1 MNEKN
6 FEKLISAASEKLG
19 TSPDKLKKTL
29 ENGDV
34 KGLSVGLSKS
44 DKEKLREV
52 MANKELM
59 EKLRKAS
66 SPDDIM
72 RILMNKR

>member
-19 TSPDKLKKTL
+19 TSPDKLKRSL

-34 KGLSVGLSKS
+34 KGLSASLSKS

-59 EKLRKAS
+59 EKLRRAS

-72 RILMNKR
+72 RLLTNKR

>member
-6 FEKLISAASEKLG
+6 LDKLINAASEKLG
-19 TSPDKLKKTL
+19 TSPDKLKETL
-29 ENGDV
+29 ENGDI
-34 KGLSVGLSKS
+34 KGLSAGLSKS

-52 MANKELM
+52 LANKELM
-59 EKLRKAS
+59 EKLRRAS

-72 RILMNKR
+72 RILWKK

>member
-6 FEKLISAASEKLG
+6 LDKLINAASEKLG
-19 TSPDKLKKTL
+19 TSPDKLKRTL
-29 ENGDV
+29 ENGDI
-34 KGLSVGLSKS
+34 KGLSAGLSKS

-59 EKLRKAS
+59 EKLRRAS
-66 SPDDIM
+66 GPDDIM
-72 RILMNKR
+72 RILWKK

>member
-1 MNEKN
+1 MNENN

-19 TSPDKLKKTL
+19 TSPDRLKKTL
-29 ENGDV
+29 ENGDIM
-34 KGLSVGLSKS
+34 GLSAGLSKS

-52 MANKELM
+52 LANKELM
-59 EKLRKAS
+59 EKLRRAS
-66 SPDDIM
+66 GPDDIM

>member
-1 MNEKN
+1 MNEGK
-6 FEKLISAASEKLG
+6 FEKLINAASEKLG
-19 TSPDKLKKTL
+19 TSPDKLKRTL
-29 ENGDV
+29 ENGDI
-34 KGLSVGLSKS
+34 KGLSASLSKS

-59 EKLRKAS
+59 DKLRRAS

>member
-1 MNEKN
+1 MNENN

-19 TSPDKLKKTL
+19 TSPDRLKKTL
-29 ENGDV
+29 ENGDI
-34 KGLSVGLSKS
+34 KGLSAGLAKS

-52 MANKELM
+52 LANKELM
-59 EKLRKAS
+59 EKLRRAS
-66 SPDDIM
+66 GPDDIM

>member
-1 MNEKN
+1 MNEGK
-6 FEKLISAASEKLG
+6 FEKLINAASEKLG
-19 TSPDKLKKTL
+19 TSPDKLKRTL
-29 ENGDV
+29 ENGDI
-34 KGLSVGLSKS
+34 KGLSASLSKS

-59 EKLRKAS
+59 DKLRKAS

>member
-1 MNEKN
+1 MNETN
-6 FEKLISAASEKLG
+6 YEKLINAASEKLG

-29 ENGDV
+29 ENGDI
-34 KGLSVGLSKS
+34 KGLSAGLSKS

-52 MANKELM
+52 LANKELM

-66 SPDDIM
+66 SPNDIM

>member
-6 FEKLISAASEKLG
+6 LDQLISAASEKLG

-29 ENGDV
+29 ENGDI
-34 KGLSVGLSKS
+34 KGLSAGLSKS

-52 MANKELM
+52 LANQELM
-59 EKLRKAS
+59 EKLRRAS
-66 SPDDIM
+66 GPDDIM
-72 RILMNKR
+72 RILWKK